1 MMASYVY
8 DIWCMMTM
16 VAMALMV
23 MMMYVDI
30 GWVMRLCM
38 MMSDVRCL

>member
-30 GWVMRLCM
+30 GWVMQLCM